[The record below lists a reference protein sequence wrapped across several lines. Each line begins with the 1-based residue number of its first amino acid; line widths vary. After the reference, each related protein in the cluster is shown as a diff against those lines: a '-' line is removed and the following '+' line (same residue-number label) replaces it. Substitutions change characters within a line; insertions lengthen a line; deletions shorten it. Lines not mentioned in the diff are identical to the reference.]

1 MVPMKILQEPNT
13 FNQRERLTIYC
24 SMRSDP
30 AVIVQI
36 CIQKFNFFSAG
47 LQHGLNVLPQI
58 NYTFNQI
65 SPQKNSAFGEGR
77 LHRLSLGIDLC

>member
-1 MVPMKILQEPNT
+1 MVPMKILQELNT
-13 FNQRERLTIYC
+13 SNQMERLTIHC

-36 CIQKFNFFSAG
+36 CIQKFRFFSAG

-58 NYTFNQI
+58 NYKFNQI
-65 SPQKNSAFGEGR
+65 SPQKYAAFGEGR
-77 LHRLSLGIDLC
+77 LIRLSLGIDLC